1 MSGQDISPILDR
13 ALEGRRLSRA
23 DALALL
29 ESPDWT
35 RIVAAG
41 HARRNQLRDPAAVS
55 YTAYRVINYTNF
67 CDVDC
72 TFCSFKD
79 EMESDRGYVLSLEQI
94 AEKAEEARALGV
106 DTLFIQ
112 GGVNSRLPLAYYLD
126 ALRMARDRFG
136 MHVRG
141 FSPIELARLARNE
154 GLPLPELLARLKDAG
169 LGSVPGAGAE
179 ILTERMRAVLSPKKL
194 SGEEWCRVMGECHK
208 QGLPGS
214 SNIVFGSEETAADI
228 AEHLDL
234 IRAQQD
240 RTGGFLSFIPWI
252 FQPQTR
258 RFKVRHV
265 KGWEYLRLLAVSRLF
280 LDNVPNLEVSVLVMG
295 KDLGELAL
303 YAGAN
308 DVNSIV
314 IEENVLRPAG
324 LKTLGAAVKFIR
336 EAGFEPRRRTI
347 NYEFS
352 AYPEAEAAAAP
363 SPAAAREAA
372 PAGGTGQ
379 AAP

>member
-1 MSGQDISPILDR
+1 MESIQPILDR
-13 ALEGRRLSRA
+13 ALEGRRISRA

-29 ESPDWT
+29 CSPDWT

-41 HARRNQLRDPAAVS
+41 HARRNQLRDPAMVS
-55 YTAYRVINYTNF
+55 YTAYRVVNYTNF

-79 EMESDRGYVLSLEQI
+79 EIDSDRGYTLTLEQI
-94 AEKAEEARALGV
+94 AEKAREARELGV

-112 GGVNSRLPLAYYLD
+112 GGVNPKLPLAYYVD
-126 ALRMARDRFG
+126 ALSMARDRFG

-141 FSPIELARLARNE
+141 FSPIELLRLARQE
-154 GLPLPELLARLKDAG
+154 AMPLPELLRRLKDAG

-179 ILTERMRAVLSPKKL
+179 ILTDRMRAILSPKKL
-194 SGEEWCRVMGECHK
+194 SGEDWCSVMGECHK
-208 QGLPGS
+208 QGLLGS
-214 SNIVFGSEETAADI
+214 SNIVFGSEETAEDI
-228 AEHLDL
+228 AEHMDL

-252 FQPQTR
+252 FQPQTK

-280 LDNVPNLEVSVLVMG
+280 LDNIPNIEVSVLVMG

-303 YAGAN
+303 FAGAN

-324 LKTLGAAVKFIR
+324 LKTLGAAVKFIK
-336 EAGFEPRRRTI
+336 EAGFEPARRTI
-347 NYEFS
+347 NYEFGKY
-352 AYPEAEAAAAP
+352 A
-363 SPAAAREAA
+363 
-372 PAGGTGQ
+372 
-379 AAP
+379 

>member
-1 MSGQDISPILDR
+1 MKNIQEILDR
-13 ALEGRRLSRA
+13 SLEGRRIAPA

-29 ESPDWT
+29 TSPDWT

-41 HARRNQLRDPAAVS
+41 HDRRNQLRDPAIVS

-79 EMESDRGYVLSLEQI
+79 EIDSDRGYTLGLEEI
-94 AEKAEEARALGV
+94 AAKAEEARGLGI

-112 GGVNSRLPLAYYLD
+112 GGVNPKLPLSYYLD
-126 ALRMARDRFG
+126 VLRLAAGRFG

-141 FSPIELARLARNE
+141 FSPIELLRLARNE
-154 GLPLPELLARLKDAG
+154 NLPLPELLGRLKDAG
-169 LGSVPGAGAE
+169 LASVPGAGAE
-179 ILTERMRAVLSPKKL
+179 ILTDRMRAILSPKKL
-194 SGEEWCRVMGECHK
+194 SGEDWCMVMGECHK
-208 QGLPGS
+208 LGLPGS
-214 SNIVFGSEETAADI
+214 SNIVFGSEETAGDI
-228 AEHLDL
+228 AEHLSL
-234 IRAQQD
+234 IRDQQD

-252 FQPQTR
+252 FQPQTK
-258 RFKVRHV
+258 RFTVRHV

-280 LDNVPNLEVSVLVMG
+280 LDNIPNIEVSVLVMG
-295 KDLGELAL
+295 RDLGELAL
-303 YAGAN
+303 NAGAN

-314 IEENVLRPAG
+314 IEENVLRSAG

-347 NYEFS
+347 NYEFGR
-352 AYPEAEAAAAP
+352 YPD
-363 SPAAAREAA
+363 SPVASTASDA
-372 PAGGTGQ
+372 PASIGAKT
-379 AAP
+379 